1 MTFSFLQNQEV
12 GWHSPFYVLNI
23 FVYVFYH
30 VVYEHDILLNGIV
43 WFYQHLLD
51 LFIILA
57 VVDVI
62 FMECFSL

>member
-1 MTFSFLQNQEV
+1 MTFSFLLNQEV

-23 FVYVFYH
+23 FVYVFCH

-57 VVDVI
+57 VVGVI
-62 FMECFSL
+62 FMECLSL